1 VSEQKMIEIVQEAMD
16 DQGIEDQVTAVGEFL
31 PRGSIGAGEVG
42 GMVGGSAGDLAG
54 NLVGSIAGAAGF
66 LAAMHRQQDASGLP
80 RRLLVGVSPKAV
92 YGFVEHT
99 RHKEPGGLIFRAPR
113 DTLTVKVHERV
124 TVRVLELIEDD
135 TGAKIELEGSRI
147 PTGPHATEVFK
158 ALGH

>member
-1 VSEQKMIEIVQEAMD
+1 MSEKKMIEIVQEAMD

-66 LAAMHRQQDASGLP
+66 LAAMHRQQDESGLP
-80 RRLLVGVSPKAV
+80 RRMLVGVSPTAV

-99 RHKEPGGLIFRAPR
+99 RHKEPGGLVFRAPR
-113 DTLTVKVHERV
+113 DKLTVKVHQRV
-124 TVRVLELIEDD
+124 NVRILELIEDD
-135 TGAKIELEGSRI
+135 TNAAIELEGSRI
-147 PTGPHATEVFK
+147 PVTHANDVFK